1 MSDPEK
7 RKRLEAIRQKKEQLK
22 KELEASKLKKEQPN
36 QKEKSIDIIAK
47 EALEA
52 SKVISTPL
60 TKQM

>member
-47 EALEA
+47 EA
-52 SKVISTPL
+52 
-60 TKQM
+60 